1 MKLEK
6 NCETCYHN
14 QRDCSYLL
22 SANCLQ
28 YGLCDWEPYT
38 NYDHIKNMWL
48 NEMAEFLCSFGDC
61 GCCPARDCCDRRQN
75 GFREWL
81 KMKVKVDEQSK

>member
-28 YGLCDWEPYT
+28 YGLSDWEPYT
-38 NYDHIKNMWL
+38 NYDHIKDMWL
-48 NEMAEFLCSFGDC
+48 KEMAEFLCSFANCDYC
-61 GCCPARDCCDRRQN
+61 PASGCCDGSESS
-75 GFREWL
+75 GFRKWL
-81 KMKVKVDEQSK
+81 KEKVDLDEQD

>member
-1 MKLEK
+1 MKLK
-6 NCETCYHN
+6 KTCETCYYN

-38 NYDHIKNMWL
+38 NADHIKSMCL
-48 NEMAEFLCSFGDC
+48 TDLAKFLCSFGDC
-61 GCCPARDCCDRRQN
+61 ECCPAREHCEYEERN
-75 GFREWL
+75 GFIVWL
-81 KMKVKVDEQSK
+81 NERVKLYEQS